1 MALIGGALGYRLL
14 KTIAPGGTTQGL
26 DDSNY
31 DSRSKLE
38 MLLGAGVWDRLR
50 DRVVIDFGCGEGHE
64 SVEMAQRGARHVIGL
79 DIQERWLAIAR
90 GNAER
95 AGVLDR
101 CTFATTTDE
110 RADVIVAIDSFEHFD
125 DPAGILDIMRGHLK
139 AGGRVLIAFGPTW
152 YHPYGGHTF
161 SPLPWAHLI
170 FTERALCR
178 WRSDFKHDG
187 AQRFHEV
194 EGGLNGMTIRRFE
207 EIVEASPF
215 RFERFEMMP
224 IRKLKPVANR
234 VTREFTTAMVRAEL
248 VPRSS
253 S

>member
-14 KTIAPGGTTQGL
+14 KTIAPGGQGQGL

-31 DSRSKLE
+31 ASRSKVE
-38 MLLGAGVWDRLR
+38 MLLGEGVWARLR

-64 SVEMAQRGARHVIGL
+64 SVEMAQRGAAHVIGL

-110 RADVIVAIDSFEHFD
+110 LADVIVAIDSFEHFD
-125 DPAGILDIMRGHLK
+125 DPAGILEIMRGHLK
-139 AGGRVLIAFGPTW
+139 PDGRVLIAFGPTW

-170 FTERALCR
+170 FSERALCR

-187 AQRFHEV
+187 AQHFHEV
-194 EGGLNGMTIRRFE
+194 DGGLNGMTIRRFE
-207 EIVEASPF
+207 EIVAASPF
-215 RFERFEMMP
+215 RFERFETMP
-224 IRKLKPVANR
+224 IQKLKPIANR
-234 VTREFTTAMVRAEL
+234 MTREFTTSMVRAEL

-253 S
+253 